1 MNADG
6 HLERVNGITA
16 GIIGAAQQVSSR
28 LGCGFL
34 EKVYENA
41 LRVELR
47 RRGLQVD
54 QQRPVEVR
62 YCDEVV
68 GYYVADLMVEG
79 TVVVELKATRG
90 IDPVHEAQCMNYL
103 RASGKSVCLLLNFGR
118 PRLEVRRIVQG
129 LR

>member
-6 HLERVNGITA
+6 YLERVNGITSR
-16 GIIGAAQQVSSR
+16 IIGAAQHVSSG

-62 YCDEVV
+62 YRDEVV
-68 GYYVADLMVEG
+68 GHYFADLMVED
-79 TVVVELKATRG
+79 TVVVELKATRA
-90 IDPVHEAQCMNYL
+90 IDPVHESQCMNYL
-103 RASGKSVCLLLNFGR
+103 RASGKPVCLLLNFGR
-118 PRLEVRRIVQG
+118 PRMEVRRIVQG

>member
-1 MNADG
+1 MNAEG
-6 HLERVNGITA
+6 LVEKVNGVTA
-16 GIIGAAQQVSSR
+16 SVIGAAQRVSTT

-41 LRVELR
+41 LNLELSR
-47 RRGLQVD
+47 RALNVR

-62 YCDEVV
+62 YRGEIVGHYIPDLIVEELVV
-68 GYYVADLMVEG
+68 IEI
-79 TVVVELKATRG
+79 KAAPG
-90 IDPVHEAQCMNYL
+90 LESIHEAQCLNYL
-103 RASGKSVCLLLNFGR
+103 RATGHRVCLLLNFGR